1 MVSKPAFFL
10 DENLMIAGSGFRK
23 FEPVIVFIDL
33 GDGTEPNLG
42 FTDANR
48 GGAWVITLSNVGK
61 AEGVATWASTIVESG
76 VVTVTANG
84 ADGSTASTPVNILGL
99 TTPPAPERPPDPGA
113 AASLAGGTVALDG
126 MIAIVGAGY
135 APNEIVT
142 IFAVTGVGTGVRG
155 GQIVPG
161 AGDPLKKGIITG
173 AASDRGVLQ
182 LDFTATCAERGCVL
196 DPGAYSIEG
205 FGSFGSVASALL
217 IVVEE
222 K

>member
-61 AEGVATWASTIVESG
+61 TEGVSTWASSIVESG
-76 VVTVTANG
+76 VVTVTADG
-84 ADGSTASTPVNILGL
+84 ADGSTASTPVNVLGL
-99 TTPPAPERPPDPGA
+99 TTPPAPERPPDPGP
-113 AASLAGGTVALDG
+113 AASLMGGTVALDG
-126 MIAIVGAGY
+126 TITIWGAGY
-135 APNEIVT
+135 APNEVVT

-155 GQIVPG
+155 GLIVPG
-161 AGDPLKKGIITG
+161 AGDPLKKGIVTSG
-173 AASDRGVLQ
+173 ASDKGVLEAN
-182 LDFTATCAERGCVL
+182 FTNLGIL

>member
-33 GDGTEPNLG
+33 GAGTEPNLG

-48 GGAWVITLSNVGK
+48 GGAWVISLSNVGK
-61 AEGVATWASTIVESG
+61 AEGVATWASSIVESG

-84 ADGSTASTPVNILGL
+84 ADGSTASTPVNVLGL
-99 TTPPAPERPPDPGA
+99 TTPPAPERPPEPGPA
-113 AASLAGGTVALDG
+113 PSLMGGTVAVG
-126 MIAIVGAGY
+126 GTIKIWGAGY
-135 APNEIVT
+135 APNEVVT
-142 IFAVTGVGTGVRG
+142 IFAVTGVGSGVRG

-161 AGDPLKKGIITG
+161 AGDPLKRGIVTSG
-173 AASDRGVLQ
+173 ATDRGVVEIN
-182 LDFTATCAERGCVL
+182 FSNNGVL
-196 DPGAYSIEG
+196 DPGVYSIEG
-205 FGSFGSVASALL
+205 FGANGSVASALL
-217 IVVEE
+217 FVVEE